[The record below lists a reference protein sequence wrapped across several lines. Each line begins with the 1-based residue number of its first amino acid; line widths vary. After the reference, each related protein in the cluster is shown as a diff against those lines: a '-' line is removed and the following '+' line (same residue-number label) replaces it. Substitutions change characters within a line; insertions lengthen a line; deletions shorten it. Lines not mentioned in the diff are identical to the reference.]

1 LRDNAIGGVAI
12 ALNRANGRDEHTPV
26 ETPVPGLSAAI
37 ATHGDLAPLRFFA
50 EFGRAYAARDVDGLV
65 DLFAEEWTMVD
76 FRPHESQ
83 DLYGVDNA
91 RAMIKSVFTVSPDIR
106 FAIDDVLACDDRVI
120 ALTVSYKGRGQGG
133 LGEFAYISG
142 YVAVIEDGRWVS
154 TSEFEHDDEETILA
168 RYRALGGH

>member
-1 LRDNAIGGVAI
+1 M
-12 ALNRANGRDEHTPV
+12 NRANERDEHTPV
-26 ETPVPGLSAAI
+26 KTPVPGLSAAV
-37 ATHGDLAPLRFFA
+37 ATYGDLAPLRFFA

-65 DLFAEEWTMVD
+65 ALFAEEWTMVD

-83 DLYGVDNA
+83 DLYGVDGA
-91 RAMIKSVFTVSPDIR
+91 RALIKSVFSVSPDIR

-120 ALTVSYKGRGQGG
+120 ALTVSYNGRGQGG

-154 TSEFEHDDEETILA
+154 TSEFEHDDEQAILA
-168 RYRALGGH
+168 RYRALGGR